1 LGSHISV
8 EFSVYRNKIEII
20 LLVAQVRPIYFG
32 NYVPIILAQLELKQL
47 AQFAPKWVAHNGAIY
62 PVDSFFKNLG
72 SNKGFLEDVND
83 KIHINSA
90 IENIVPAYSK
100 SLKNL
105 QKFLKQ

>member
-47 AQFAPKWVAHNGAIY
+47 AQFAPKWVAHNGAIC
-62 PVDSFFKNLG
+62 PTSVKM
-72 SNKGFLEDVND
+72 SNQSIFIL
-83 KIHINSA
+83 
-90 IENIVPAYSK
+90 
-100 SLKNL
+100 
-105 QKFLKQ
+105 